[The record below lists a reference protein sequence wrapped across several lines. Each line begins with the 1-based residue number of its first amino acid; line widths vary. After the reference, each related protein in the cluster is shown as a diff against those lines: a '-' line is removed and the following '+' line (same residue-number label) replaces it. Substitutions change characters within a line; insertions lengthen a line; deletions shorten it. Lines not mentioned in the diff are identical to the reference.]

1 MSTQSTLIGSI
12 RALQKETEP
21 FWIELSNGRVIQIY
35 HPATVAINET
45 AVGIL
50 WTDTGFEMIR
60 PEAITAVGNGIHA
73 KELEKREKRLAEFKA
88 RLPE

>member
-1 MSTQSTLIGSI
+1 MSTRSALIGSI

-35 HPATVAINET
+35 KPATVAINET

-50 WTDTGFEMIR
+50 WTDTGFELIR